1 MGINNEDMTVRE
13 SLRTGV
19 TATKKITVDR
29 ERTIGFMGDEGR
41 VYSTPSMVRDIEY
54 TCHELLKEHVDES
67 ENSVGT
73 HVSVDHIGATVEGDV
88 VEVSVT
94 ITSVDGRSVSFEAIV
109 KDSLEDVGRGI
120 HNRFVVDV
128 EKTYQRLTE
137 KRKKVMGS

>member
-1 MGINNEDMTVRE
+1 VKE
-13 SLRTGV
+13 SLTAGV
-19 TATKKITVDR
+19 TATQKIAIDR
-29 ERTIGFMGDEGR
+29 DRTIGFMGDEGR

-54 TCHELLKEHVDES
+54 TCHELLNEHLDDG

-73 HVSVDHIGATVEGDV
+73 HVSVDHIGATVEGDE

-94 ITSVDGRSVSFEAIV
+94 ITAVEGRAVSFEATV
-109 KDSLEDVGRGI
+109 KDSLEEVGRGV

-128 EKTYQRLTE
+128 QKTYERLTE

>member
-1 MGINNEDMTVRE
+1 MKDSLAVGITI
-13 SLRTGV
+13 TQ
-19 TATKKITVDR
+19 KITIDR
-29 ERTIGFMGDEGR
+29 DRTIGFMGDEGR

-54 TCHELLKEHVDES
+54 TCHELLNEHLDDG

-73 HVSVDHIGATVEGDV
+73 HVSVDHIGATVEGDE

-94 ITSVDGRSVSFEAIV
+94 ITAVEGRAVSFEATV
-109 KDSLEDVGRGI
+109 KDSLEEVGQGV

-128 EKTYQRLTE
+128 QKTYERLTE

>member
-1 MGINNEDMTVRE
+1 MKE
-13 SLRTGV
+13 SLNAGV
-19 TATKKITVDR
+19 TATQKIVIDR
-29 ERTIGFMGDEGR
+29 DRTIGFMGDEGR

-54 TCHELLKEHVDES
+54 TCHELLNEHLNDG

-73 HVSVDHIGATVEGDV
+73 HVSVDHIGATVEGDE

-94 ITSVDGRSVSFEAIV
+94 ITAVEGRAVSFEATV
-109 KDSLEDVGRGI
+109 KDSLEEVGQGV

-128 EKTYQRLTE
+128 QKTYERLTE

>member
-1 MGINNEDMTVRE
+1 MKE
-13 SLRTGV
+13 SLNAGV
-19 TATKKITVDR
+19 TATQKIVIDR
-29 ERTIGFMGDEGR
+29 DRTIGFMGDEGR

-54 TCHELLKEHVDES
+54 TCHELLNEHLDDG

-73 HVSVDHIGATVEGDV
+73 HVSVDHIGATVEGDE

-94 ITSVDGRSVSFEAIV
+94 ITAVEGRAVSFEATV
-109 KDSLEDVGRGI
+109 KDSLEEVGRGV

-128 EKTYQRLTE
+128 QKTYERLTE

>member
-1 MGINNEDMTVRE
+1 MRDSLAVGITI
-13 SLRTGV
+13 TQ
-19 TATKKITVDR
+19 KITIDR
-29 ERTIGFMGDEGR
+29 DRTIGFMGDEGR

-54 TCHELLKEHVDES
+54 TCHELLNEHLDDG

-73 HVSVDHIGATVEGDV
+73 HVSVDHIGATVEGDQ

-94 ITSVDGRSVSFEAIV
+94 ITAVEGRAVSFEATV
-109 KDSLEDVGRGI
+109 KDSLEEVGRGV

-128 EKTYQRLTE
+128 QKTYERLTE

>member
-1 MGINNEDMTVRE
+1 MKENLTA
-13 SLRTGV
+13 GV
-19 TATKKITVDR
+19 AATQKIAIDR
-29 ERTIGFMGDEGR
+29 DRTIGFMGDEGR

-54 TCHELLKEHVDES
+54 TCHELLNEHLDDG

-73 HVSVDHIGATVEGDV
+73 HVSVDHIGATVEGDE

-94 ITSVDGRSVSFEAIV
+94 ITAVEGRAVSFEATV
-109 KDSLEDVGRGI
+109 KDSLEEVGRGV

-128 EKTYQRLTE
+128 QKTYERLTE

>member
-1 MGINNEDMTVRE
+1 MKE
-13 SLRTGV
+13 SLTAGV
-19 TATKKITVDR
+19 TATQKIAIDR
-29 ERTIGFMGDEGR
+29 DRTIGFMGDEGR

-54 TCHELLKEHVDES
+54 TCHELLNEHLDDG

-73 HVSVDHIGATVEGDV
+73 HVSVDHIGATVEGDE

-94 ITSVDGRSVSFEAIV
+94 ITAVEGRAVSFEATV
-109 KDSLEDVGRGI
+109 KDSLEEVGQGV

-128 EKTYQRLTE
+128 QKTYERLTE

>member
-1 MGINNEDMTVRE
+1 MKD
-13 SLRTGV
+13 SLTAGV
-19 TATKKITVDR
+19 TATQKIAIDR
-29 ERTIGFMGDEGR
+29 DRTIGFMGDEGR

-54 TCHELLKEHVDES
+54 TCHELLNEHLDDG

-73 HVSVDHIGATVEGDV
+73 HISVDHIGATVEGDE

-94 ITSVDGRSVSFEAIV
+94 ITAVEGRAVSFEATV
-109 KDSLEDVGRGI
+109 KDSLEEVGRGV

-128 EKTYQRLTE
+128 QKTYERLTE

>member
-1 MGINNEDMTVRE
+1 MKENLTA
-13 SLRTGV
+13 GV
-19 TATKKITVDR
+19 TATQKIAIDR
-29 ERTIGFMGDEGR
+29 DRTIGFMGDEGR

-54 TCHELLKEHVDES
+54 TCHELLNEHLDDG

-73 HVSVDHIGATVEGDV
+73 HVSVDHIGATVEGDE

-94 ITSVDGRSVSFEAIV
+94 ITAVEGRAVSFEATV
-109 KDSLEDVGRGI
+109 KDSLEEVGRGV

-128 EKTYQRLTE
+128 QKTYERLTE

>member
-1 MGINNEDMTVRE
+1 MKE
-13 SLRTGV
+13 SLTAGV
-19 TATKKITVDR
+19 TATQKIAIDR
-29 ERTIGFMGDEGR
+29 DRTIGFMGDEGR

-54 TCHELLKEHVDES
+54 TCHELLNEHLNDG

-73 HVSVDHIGATVEGDV
+73 HVSVDHIGATVEGDE

-94 ITSVDGRSVSFEAIV
+94 ITAVEGRAVSFEATV
-109 KDSLEDVGRGI
+109 KDSLEEVGRGV

-128 EKTYQRLTE
+128 QKTYERLTE

>member
-1 MGINNEDMTVRE
+1 MKD
-13 SLRTGV
+13 SLTAGV
-19 TATKKITVDR
+19 TTTQKIAIDR
-29 ERTIGFMGDEGR
+29 DRTIGFMGDEGR

-54 TCHELLKEHVDES
+54 TCHELLNEHLDDG

-73 HVSVDHIGATVEGDV
+73 HVSVDHIGATVEGDE

-94 ITSVDGRSVSFEAIV
+94 ITAVEGRAVSFEATV
-109 KDSLEDVGRGI
+109 KDSLEEVGRGV

-128 EKTYQRLTE
+128 QKTYERLTE

>member
-1 MGINNEDMTVRE
+1 MKE
-13 SLRTGV
+13 SLTAGV
-19 TATKKITVDR
+19 TATQKIAIDR
-29 ERTIGFMGDEGR
+29 DRTIGFMGDEGR

-54 TCHELLKEHVDES
+54 TCHELLNEHLNDG

-73 HVSVDHIGATVEGDV
+73 HVSVDHIGATVEGDQ

-94 ITSVDGRSVSFEAIV
+94 ITAVEGRAVSFEATV
-109 KDSLEDVGRGI
+109 KDFLEEVGRGV

-128 EKTYQRLTE
+128 QKTYERLTE

>member
-1 MGINNEDMTVRE
+1 MKD
-13 SLRTGV
+13 SLTAGV
-19 TATKKITVDR
+19 TATQKIAIDR
-29 ERTIGFMGDEGR
+29 DRTIGFMGDEGR

-54 TCHELLKEHVDES
+54 TCHELLNEHLNDG

-73 HVSVDHIGATVEGDV
+73 HVSVDHIGATVEGDE

-94 ITSVDGRSVSFEAIV
+94 ITAVEGRAVSFEATV
-109 KDSLEDVGRGI
+109 KDSLEEVGRGV

-128 EKTYQRLTE
+128 QKTYERLTE

>member
-1 MGINNEDMTVRE
+1 MKE
-13 SLRTGV
+13 SLTAGV
-19 TATKKITVDR
+19 TATQKIAIDR
-29 ERTIGFMGDEGR
+29 DRTIGFMGDEGR

-54 TCHELLKEHVDES
+54 TCHELLNEHLDDC

-73 HVSVDHIGATVEGDV
+73 HVSVDHIGATVEGDE

-94 ITSVDGRSVSFEAIV
+94 ITAVEGRAVSFEATV
-109 KDSLEDVGRGI
+109 KDSLEEVGRGV

-128 EKTYQRLTE
+128 QKTYERLTE

>member
-1 MGINNEDMTVRE
+1 MKE
-13 SLRTGV
+13 SLTAGV
-19 TATKKITVDR
+19 TATQKIAIDR
-29 ERTIGFMGDEGR
+29 DRTIGFMGDEGR

-54 TCHELLKEHVDES
+54 TCHELLNEHLDDG

-73 HVSVDHIGATVEGDV
+73 HISVDHIGATVEGDE

-94 ITSVDGRSVSFEAIV
+94 ITAVEGRAVSFEATV
-109 KDSLEDVGRGI
+109 KDSLEEVGRGV

-128 EKTYQRLTE
+128 QKTYERLTE